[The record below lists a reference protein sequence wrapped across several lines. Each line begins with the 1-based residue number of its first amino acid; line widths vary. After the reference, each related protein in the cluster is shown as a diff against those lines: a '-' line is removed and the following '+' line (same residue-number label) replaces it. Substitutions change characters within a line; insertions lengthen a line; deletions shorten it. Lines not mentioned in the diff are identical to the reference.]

1 MAKVNGK
8 YETIFIVNPNLGEE
22 AITAI
27 VEKFK
32 ALIADNG
39 TVVSV
44 DDWGKRRMAYEINDL
59 REGYYTLIEFESLPS
74 GSCLQDHRWRYAFH
88 HRLQRLRIGDRIC

>member
-22 AITAI
+22 AIAAI

-32 ALIADNG
+32 TLIEKNG
-39 TVVSV
+39 TVESV

-59 REGYYTLIEFESLPS
+59 REGYYTLIQFESAPTFPAEL
-74 GSCLQDHRWRYAFH
+74 
-88 HRLQRLRIGDRIC
+88 DRIIKITDGVLRTMIVAEAE

>member
-22 AITAI
+22 SITAI

-74 GSCLQDHRWRYAFH
+74 FPAEL
-88 HRLQRLRIGDRIC
+88 DRVYKITDGVMRSIIVCKD

>member
-74 GSCLQDHRWRYAFH
+74 FPAELERIARITDGI
-88 HRLQRLRIGDRIC
+88 LRSLVVKK

>member
-1 MAKVNGK
+1 MAKVKGRDQ
-8 YETIFIVNPNLGEE
+8 TIFIANPNLGEE
-22 AITAI
+22 AITASG
-27 VEKFK
+27 EKFK

-74 GSCLQDHRWRYAFH
+74 FPAEL
-88 HRLQRLRIGDRIC
+88 DRVYKITDGVMRSIIVCKD

>member
-74 GSCLQDHRWRYAFH
+74 L
-88 HRLQRLRIGDRIC
+88 DRVYKITDGVMRSIIVCKD